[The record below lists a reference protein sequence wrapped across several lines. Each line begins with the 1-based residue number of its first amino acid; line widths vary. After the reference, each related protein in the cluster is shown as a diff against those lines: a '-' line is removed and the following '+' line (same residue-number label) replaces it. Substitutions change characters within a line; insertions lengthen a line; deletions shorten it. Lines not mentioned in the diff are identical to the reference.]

1 MGPQGDGVCFDLVP
15 DSGHHCQVCP
25 GEDEAEADEGDGVIP
40 QGKGA
45 GEGQRAHFPEPGLP
59 EDLDEGRYWVFGE
72 GTFRLGTL
80 LTNTWAKKRTFP
92 HFPSTQSTS

>member
-1 MGPQGDGVCFDLVP
+1 MP

-72 GTFRLGTL
+72 GAFRLGTL
-80 LTNTWAKKRTFP
+80 FHQHLGQKENISTLPIHTVSILRLDRES
-92 HFPSTQSTS
+92 PS